1 MLFIYEH
8 LLSVHI
14 SVTPHQEQKLKLEG
28 QAEFKLLF
36 GFMELIV
43 RYTLFTTP
51 ILSSFLR
58 VISKITLKLIQ
69 WRVVGSLPEHQRKY
83 VLIVAPHTSNWDF
96 ILFVL
101 AVSVLRLKP
110 SVLIKSTLFVGPLG
124 WFLRYCGAI
133 PVNRTQANSLV
144 NYIAGIYE
152 EREEF
157 VLIITPEGTRSPNP
171 NWKRG
176 FHHVATTAQVP
187 ILIVYVDSATKTIG
201 IEGLM
206 EPSGDVDGDIRQ
218 LKTFFDAKSGIKPK
232 NYAS

>member
-1 MLFIYEH
+1 M
-8 LLSVHI
+8 
-14 SVTPHQEQKLKLEG
+14 Q
-28 QAEFKLLF
+28 
-36 GFMELIV
+36 
-43 RYTLFTTP
+43 YTLFNTP
-51 ILSSFLR
+51 TISSILR
-58 VISKITLKLIQ
+58 VISKITLKIIG
-69 WRVVGSLPEHQRKY
+69 WRVIGSLPEDQRKY

-144 NYIAGIYE
+144 DYIAGIYE

-157 VLIITPEGTRSPNP
+157 VLIITPEGTRSANP
-171 NWKRG
+171 NWKHG

-187 ILIVYVDSATKTIG
+187 VLIVYVDSTIKTIG

-206 EPSGDVDGDIRQ
+206 EPSDDIDKDINK
-218 LKTFFDAKSGIKPK
+218 LKKFFDTKSGLKPK

>member
-1 MLFIYEH
+1 M
-8 LLSVHI
+8 
-14 SVTPHQEQKLKLEG
+14 
-28 QAEFKLLF
+28 
-36 GFMELIV
+36 
-43 RYTLFTTP
+43 RYTLFSTP
-51 ILSSFLR
+51 VLSPVLR
-58 VISKITLKLIQ
+58 VLSKLMLKVIR
-69 WRVVGSLPEHQRKY
+69 WRVVGSLPSDHKKY

-96 ILFVL
+96 FLFVL

-133 PVNRTQANSLV
+133 PVNRKQTNSLV
-144 NYIAGIYE
+144 NYIADIYA

-157 VLIITPEGTRSPNP
+157 VLIITPEGTRSANP
-171 NWKRG
+171 NWKLG

-187 ILIVYVDSATKTIG
+187 ILIVYVDSAIRTIG

-206 EPSGDVDGDIRQ
+206 EPSQDVNADLSTI
-218 LKTFFDAKSGIKPK
+218 KTFFDSKSGLKPE

>member
-1 MLFIYEH
+1 M
-8 LLSVHI
+8 
-14 SVTPHQEQKLKLEG
+14 
-28 QAEFKLLF
+28 
-36 GFMELIV
+36 
-43 RYTLFTTP
+43 RYTLFSTP
-51 ILSSFLR
+51 VLSPVLR
-58 VISKITLKLIQ
+58 VLSKLMLKVIR
-69 WRVVGSLPEHQRKY
+69 WRVVGSLPSEHKKY

-96 ILFVL
+96 FLFVL

-133 PVNRTQANSLV
+133 PVNRKQTNSLV
-144 NYIAGIYE
+144 NYIADIYA

-157 VLIITPEGTRSPNP
+157 VLIITPEGTRSANP
-171 NWKRG
+171 NWKLG

-187 ILIVYVDSATKTIG
+187 ILIVYVDSAIRTIG

-206 EPSGDVDGDIRQ
+206 EPSQDVNADLSTI
-218 LKTFFDAKSGIKPK
+218 KTFFDSKSGLKPE